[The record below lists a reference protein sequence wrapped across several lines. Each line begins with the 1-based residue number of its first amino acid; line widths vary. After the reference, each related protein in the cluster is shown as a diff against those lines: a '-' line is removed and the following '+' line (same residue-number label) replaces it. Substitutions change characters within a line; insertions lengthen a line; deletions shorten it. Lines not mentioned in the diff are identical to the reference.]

1 MLNLKTF
8 TGRFVKRHRLKHLLE
23 NVQQILTVIT
33 SFTGWC
39 CLLTKHPKV
48 LNLKSVSIFIMVT
61 YLIGV
66 FCI

>member
-1 MLNLKTF
+1 MLNLETF
-8 TGRFVKRHRLKHLLE
+8 TGRFEKRQNPSETPVRKCAADIDSYYKLHRC
-23 NVQQILTVIT
+23 
-33 SFTGWC
+33 G
-39 CLLTKHPKV
+39 LLTKHPKV